1 MSVVLHR
8 RLIEPVPVSPLTSTV
23 KLPAEP
29 IEQEIER
36 LPEATRRLAA
46 QLVLPLDLDAVWQV
60 LTDYDHL
67 TRFIPNLVSSK
78 VLRREGFDVVLEQEG
93 SQRFAGL
100 RFTAK
105 VTLELRERRA
115 DCMLD
120 FRMVSGDFRRFEG
133 SWFLCPDPNNGGVR
147 LRYEVLIQAC
157 RGMPIGLIE
166 QRLKQDLSSNLRAVA
181 AEALRRQRA

>member
-1 MSVVLHR
+1 MCCIDDRSNSVS
-8 RLIEPVPVSPLTSTV
+8 VSPLTSTI

-46 QLVLPLDLDAVWQV
+46 QLILPVDLDAVWHV

-67 TRFIPNLVSSK
+67 THFIPNLVSSK
-78 VLRREGFDVVLEQEG
+78 VLQRNGFDVVLEQEG

-105 VTLELRERRA
+105 VTLELRERRP
-115 DCMLD
+115 DGMLD

-133 SWFLCPDPNNGGVR
+133 AWFLCPDPNGGVR

-166 QRLKQDLSSNLRAVA
+166 QRLKEDLSSNLRAVA
-181 AEALRRQRA
+181 AEALRRQQN

>member
-1 MSVVLHR
+1 MP
-8 RLIEPVPVSPLTSTV
+8 LITPV
-23 KLPAEP
+23 KLSSEP

-46 QLVLPLDLDAVWQV
+46 QLVLPLESETVWSV

-67 TRFIPNLVSSK
+67 TDFIPNLVSSK
-78 VLRREGFDVVLEQEG
+78 VLSRDDTVVVLEQQG
-93 SQRFAGL
+93 AQRFAGL
-100 RFTAK
+100 RFTAT

-115 DCMLD
+115 DGMLD

-133 SWFLCPDPNNGGVR
+133 AWILCADPKGGVR
-147 LRYEVLIQAC
+147 LRYEVMIQAR

-166 QRLKQDLSSNLRAVA
+166 QRLKEDLSANLRAVA
-181 AEALRRQRA
+181 QEAMQRQGQQ